1 MALQWELDA
10 MFRMRN
16 IFCQFHPIPPE
27 TCNTAGMRESKIMGT
42 LCVPKPSDR
51 KAYLDKEYTNQ
62 DGSNE
67 VLKSSFVGS
76 TYYAAIKVQ
85 RRESHG
91 SCVY

>member
-1 MALQWELDA
+1 
-10 MFRMRN
+10 
-16 IFCQFHPIPPE
+16 
-27 TCNTAGMRESKIMGT
+27 MGT

-85 RRESHG
+85 RSG
-91 SCVY
+91 